1 MKDKEFLFPHENWFD
16 IRIEKGTNDSIE
28 LYQAQKQ
35 HAKLW
40 KKDKQ
45 YGH

>member
-1 MKDKEFLFPHENWFD
+1 MKHKGFLFPHDEWMD

-35 HAKLW
+35 HSKLW
-40 KKDKQ
+40 KKDKKL
-45 YGH
+45 